1 MLRNNRTAFMAAMI
15 EKFNCLFG
23 DEKYLRLLFK
33 YRMGYPLNLNNPQTY
48 NEKLNWLKLYDRNPL
63 YTKLVDKYEVKEF
76 VAEKAGEQYV
86 IKTLGIWD
94 KPESIQWDIL
104 PKQFVLKTTH
114 GGGNSG
120 VIVCKDKDLLNKDL
134 TVRRLNIAMKQDLY
148 KDSREWPYKNV
159 PKRIIAEEY
168 IEDEATKELRD
179 YKFFCYDGNVEYL
192 FIGSE
197 RQKPGE
203 DVKFDFF
210 DKDFNHL
217 VLKQGHPNSKVLPD
231 KPSQFNKMKEIASTL
246 SVGIPHVRVDLYEAN
261 GQVFFGEMTFYHF
274 GGVVPFEPNEWDYKF
289 GEHLQLPPKRKL

>member
-1 MLRNNRTAFMAAMI
+1 MLCNNRKAFMAALI
-15 EKFNCLFG
+15 ERFNCLFG

-48 NEKLNWLKLYDRNPL
+48 SEKLNWLKLYDRNPL
-63 YTKLVDKYEVKEF
+63 YTKLVDKYEVKKF
-76 VAEKAGEQYV
+76 VAEKAGEQYI

-104 PKQFVLKTTH
+104 PRQFVLKTTH

-120 VIVCKDKDLLNKDL
+120 VIVCKDKDVLDKDL
-134 TVRRLNIAMKQDLY
+134 VVKRLNVAMKQNLY

-159 PKRIIAEEY
+159 PKRIIAEEF

-179 YKFFCYDGNVEYL
+179 YKFFCYDGKVEYL

-217 VLKQGHPNSKVLPD
+217 VLKQGHPNSKTLPE
-231 KPSQFNKMKEIASTL
+231 KPSQFEKMKEIASKL

-261 GQVFFGEMTFYHF
+261 GQVLFGEMTFYHF

-289 GEHLQLPPKRKL
+289 GECLQLPQKRNL